1 MDLFWTAFK
10 LRGFIRRNIWSTIIN
25 QFQHLFQGKSQK
37 SFFMLFAYNQQLGS
51 EAQAEWWPLAVYQ
64 ALAGLAQSAQA
75 RSSVKRYQKIS
86 RLWVLAESLAKS
98 GWWSSADHHP
108 PGSVNSKCCST
119 LGISSQT
126 AGNIWA
132 DSNPHQTRAFTTHP
146 SHDLWWTHSLI

>member
-1 MDLFWTAFK
+1 MDLFWYAFK
-10 LRGFIRRNIWSTIIN
+10 LRSLIRRNIWGTIIN

-86 RLWVLAESLAKS
+86 RLWVLAESRAWPSQDDGAVRIIIRLWIPNAAQH
-98 GWWSSADHHP
+98 SAFRHKPQGIFGPSLTQIRAEHSP
-108 PGSVNSKCCST
+108 PTPAMTCDGH
-119 LGISSQT
+119 I
-126 AGNIWA
+126 
-132 DSNPHQTRAFTTHP
+132 R
-146 SHDLWWTHSLI
+146 